1 MKTHEMFPALKG
13 KTAKTVPGKPHRQ
26 VVEVEFGKAT
36 PEEIEEL
43 LKMPGVRD
51 SLRFQEL
58 LVQAAA
64 SGKLKKWNPEQA
76 ARKYIKDANKQPAD
90 ERHYSPSEL
99 AVAWGLSPD
108 TIRALFEDEPG
119 VLVMGDAKGT
129 KRKRRY
135 RTIKI
140 PQSVAVRVKNRLS
153 ARPAPLRRRHD

>member
-1 MKTHEMFPALKG
+1 MKTHELFPALKG
-13 KTAKTVPGKPHRQ
+13 KTATGKAKRQ
-26 VVEVEFGKAT
+26 VIEVEFGKAT
-36 PEEIEEL
+36 PEEMEEL

-76 ARKYIKDANKQPAD
+76 ARKYIKDANKPPAD

-99 AVAWGLSPD
+99 GAAWGLSPD
-108 TIRALFEDEPG
+108 TIRALFEHEAG
-119 VLVMGDAKGT
+119 VLIMGDTKGT

-153 ARPAPLRRRHD
+153 ARPAPLRGSHE

>member
-1 MKTHEMFPALKG
+1 MKTHELFPALKG
-13 KTAKTVPGKPHRQ
+13 KPAKTVPGKPRQ

-36 PEEIEEL
+36 PEEMEEL

-76 ARKYIKDANKQPAD
+76 ARKYIKGANKPPAD
-90 ERHYSPSEL
+90 ERHYSPAEL
-99 AVAWGLSPD
+99 ADAWGLSAD
-108 TIRALFEDEPG
+108 MIRVLFEREPG
-119 VLVMGDAKGT
+119 VLIIGDEKGT
-129 KRKRRY
+129 RRKRRY

-153 ARPAPLRRRHD
+153 SRPAPLKKSTR